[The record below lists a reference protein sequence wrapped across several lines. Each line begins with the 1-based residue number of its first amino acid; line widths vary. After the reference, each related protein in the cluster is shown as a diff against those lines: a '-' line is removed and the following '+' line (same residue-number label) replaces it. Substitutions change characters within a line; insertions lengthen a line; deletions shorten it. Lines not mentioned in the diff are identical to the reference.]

1 MQIAIF
7 GLGGVTQTFRQWP
20 ERVLGERLVWLGH
33 SVVFYGYRDPRSP
46 HLREK
51 EEEIAGIRVHRLPSR
66 FWPSGAL
73 RRAMAGEVVP
83 DVAHFFHPRNVLA
96 FSAARL
102 LRRWRVPIVYT
113 WLGPFHDPFL
123 VDNREDPYSVPP
135 HYERLIYTFPDL
147 LRRVLR
153 DGHLRTH
160 LRNYFLHRPLFQA
173 DLHLAC
179 SEHEA
184 EELARMG
191 IPQERIRLVPLWI
204 ERDFIAAIPHRP
216 PERTF
221 GRPLLLYIGQLTPR
235 KGADLLVEAMPEV
248 VRFYPQ
254 AAFVLV
260 THNPAGR
267 EALLSRAAALGLAD
281 RLHILGPV
289 SEEEKIAL
297 LRACDVYILPTRY
310 EGFGLPLLEAMA
322 CRAPVVTTDIPVVR
336 EIVRDGE
343 NGLLVPR
350 GDSRALARAI
360 LRLLE
365 DTELRRRLA
374 DGGERTLRD
383 RYDGERLVQQVL
395 RVYHEAIALA
405 RQGRK
410 RSG

>member
-20 ERVLGERLVWLGH
+20 ERVLGERLVRLGH
-33 SVVFYGYRDPRSP
+33 SVVFYGYHDPRSP
-46 HLREK
+46 HLRER
-51 EEEIAGIRVHRLPSR
+51 EEEIAGIRVHRLPPR
-66 FWPSGAL
+66 FWPSRAL
-73 RRAMAGEVVP
+73 RRALAGEVVP

-96 FSAARL
+96 FSAVRL
-102 LRRWRVPIVYT
+102 LRQWHVPIVYT

-123 VDNREDPYSVPP
+123 VDDREDPYGSPP
-135 HYERLIYTFPDL
+135 RYDRLIHTFPAL
-147 LRRVLR
+147 VRRVLR
-153 DGHLRTH
+153 DGRLRSH

-191 IPQERIRLVPLWI
+191 IAKERIRLVPLWI
-204 ERDFIAAIPHRP
+204 ERDFIAAIPRRP
-216 PERTF
+216 PERAF
-221 GRPLLLYIGQLTPR
+221 GRPLLLYIGQLTHR
-235 KGADLLVEAMPEV
+235 KGADLLVEAMPEIA
-248 VRFYPQ
+248 RIYPQ
-254 AAFVLV
+254 AALVLV

-267 EALLSRAAALGLAD
+267 EALEARAAALGLAD

-336 EIVRDGE
+336 EIVHDGE
-343 NGLLVPR
+343 NSLLVPR
-350 GDSRALARAI
+350 GDSQALARAV

-365 DTELRRRLA
+365 DAELRWRLA
-374 DGGERTLRD
+374 DGGERTLRE
-383 RYDGERLVQQVL
+383 RYDGGRLVQQVL
-395 RVYHEAIALA
+395 QVYQEAIALA
-405 RQGRK
+405 RRRGSRN
-410 RSG
+410 G

>member
-1 MQIAIF
+1 MQVAIF
-7 GLGGVTQTFRQWP
+7 GLGGVTRTFRQWP
-20 ERVLGERLVWLGH
+20 ERVLGERLVRLGH
-33 SVVFYGYRDPRSP
+33 SVAFYGYHDPRSP

-51 EEEIAGIRVHRLPSR
+51 EEEIAGIRVHRLPPR

-96 FSAARL
+96 FSAACL

-123 VDNREDPYSVPP
+123 VDDREDPYSVSP
-135 HYERLIYTFPDL
+135 HYDRLIHTFPAL

-191 IPQERIRLVPLWI
+191 IAEERIRLVPLWI

-216 PERTF
+216 LEQTF
-221 GRPLLLYIGQLTPR
+221 GRPLLLYIGQLTHR

-248 VRFYPQ
+248 VRSHPQ

-267 EALLSRAAALGLAD
+267 EALQARAAEMGLAD

-297 LRACDVYILPTRY
+297 LRACDAYILPTRY

-350 GDSRALARAI
+350 GDSRALAQAI
-360 LRLLE
+360 LRLLG
-365 DTELRRRLA
+365 DVELRRRLA
-374 DGGERTLRD
+374 DGGERTLRE

-395 RVYHEAIALA
+395 QVYREAIALV
-405 RQGRK
+405 RQGRD
-410 RSG
+410 GGG

>member
-1 MQIAIF
+1 MHIAIF

-20 ERVLGERLVWLGH
+20 ERVLGERLVRLGH
-33 SVVFYGYRDPRSP
+33 SVVFYGYHDPRSP
-46 HLREK
+46 HFREK
-51 EEEIAGIRVHRLPSR
+51 EEEIADIRVHRLPPR

-96 FSAARL
+96 FSATRL

-123 VDNREDPYSVPP
+123 VDDREDPYRAPP
-135 HYERLIYTFPDL
+135 HYDRLIHTFPML
-147 LRRVLR
+147 LRRVLH
-153 DGHLRTH
+153 DGRLRAH

-179 SEHEA
+179 SEHET

-191 IPQERIRLVPLWI
+191 IARERIRRVPLWI
-204 ERDFIAAIPHRP
+204 ERDWITAIPYRP

-221 GRPLLLYIGQLTPR
+221 GRPLLLYIGQLTRR

-248 VRFYPQ
+248 ARAYPQ
-254 AAFVLV
+254 ATFVLV

-267 EALLSRAAALGLAD
+267 EDLQARAAALGLAD
-281 RLHILGPV
+281 HLHILGPV

-297 LRACDVYILPTRY
+297 LRACDVYVLPTRY

-322 CRAPVVTTDIPVVR
+322 CRAPVITTDIPVVR
-336 EIVRDGE
+336 EIVHDGE

-350 GDSRALARAI
+350 EDSQALAQAI
-360 LRLLE
+360 LRLLG
-365 DTELRRRLA
+365 DPDLRRRLA
-374 DGGERTLRD
+374 DGGERTLRE
-383 RYDGERLVQQVL
+383 RYDGERLVQEVLQVY
-395 RVYHEAIALA
+395 REAMALA
-405 RQGRK
+405 RKERGD
-410 RSG
+410 G